1 MGNFRIAWVDLV
13 LKSAQV
19 EASSKE
25 EAIRMVKDGEVNRNL
40 IQEEDVEFHQE
51 PYIDGE
57 E

>member
-13 LKSAQV
+13 IKIAQV

-25 EAIRMVKDGEVNRNL
+25 EAIRMVKDEEVNSNL
-40 IQEEDVEFHQE
+40 IQEEEVEFVMVL
-51 PYIDGE
+51 YIDGE